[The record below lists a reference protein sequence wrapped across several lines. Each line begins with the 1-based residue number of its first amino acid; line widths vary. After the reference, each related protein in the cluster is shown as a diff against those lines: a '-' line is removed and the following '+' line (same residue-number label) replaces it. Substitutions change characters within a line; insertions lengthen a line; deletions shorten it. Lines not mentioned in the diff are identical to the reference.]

1 MPNGSHFTKDV
12 FADGI
17 IGLVCSRQLDG
28 RTKDRPSFWNER
40 LGCYTISLFLIHP
53 WVRVP
58 PTGGK
63 VCAWSCEKKI
73 QKEVQTLMMLPGVK
87 HARNNSRMAGNH
99 VSSWMIKTEG
109 AIMGSG
115 RLTGGEEWER
125 FPEEA
130 DAELG
135 TEGCVLVKRSTEAG
149 SRWWRRRVPSS
160 LAPTDTPKL
169 QLPMGRLY
177 EWPED

>member
-1 MPNGSHFTKDV
+1 MGLLVLSV
-12 FADGI
+12 ADSWMEGPR
-17 IGLVCSRQLDG
+17 IGQVSGMNDLDA
-28 RTKDRPSFWNER
+28 
-40 LGCYTISLFLIHP
+40 ILFLCSWYTLGWGWHP
-53 WVRVP
+53 QGERSVLGPV
-58 PTGGK
+58 K
-63 VCAWSCEKKI
+63 KKI

-109 AIMGSG
+109 AVMGSG

-160 LAPTDTPKL
+160 PAPTDTPKL